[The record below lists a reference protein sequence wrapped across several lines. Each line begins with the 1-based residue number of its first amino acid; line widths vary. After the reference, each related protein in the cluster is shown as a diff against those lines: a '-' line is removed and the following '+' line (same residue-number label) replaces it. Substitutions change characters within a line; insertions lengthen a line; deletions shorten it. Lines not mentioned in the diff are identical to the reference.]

1 MQLPR
6 RNLMASCSFS
16 YSLIDKWYG
25 KTYNC
30 IPISRFI
37 KARFF
42 IPHSLWQ
49 SLSGTE
55 DIREGCWEVICHE
68 GFEESD
74 HRTEEEDNW
83 AHQDR
88 KTSLGGSA
96 AESLPGH
103 PSLCLPNW
111 CQTPPYPWLVLSFVC
126 FLLSLWCYLIFS
138 SVSQCF
144 YVVPKERM
152 EVSSMQV

>member
-1 MQLPR
+1 
-6 RNLMASCSFS
+6 MASCSFS

-30 IPISRFI
+30 ILISLFI

-74 HRTEEEDNW
+74 HRTEEEDN
-83 AHQDR
+83 
-88 KTSLGGSA
+88 
-96 AESLPGH
+96 
-103 PSLCLPNW
+103 
-111 CQTPPYPWLVLSFVC
+111 
-126 FLLSLWCYLIFS
+126 
-138 SVSQCF
+138 
-144 YVVPKERM
+144 
-152 EVSSMQV
+152 